1 MLPNPGAEREA
12 MFVTTRRL
20 DSQGP
25 WTADGE
31 EADMELRGSVA
42 IVTGATRGMGRAI
55 SDRLAA
61 EGARVALVART
72 EAALREREREITTA
86 GGEAIGVATDIADGV
101 SVEAMVATV
110 AQYYGRI
117 DILVNC
123 AFWGPPGSLAQTDE
137 AFWDRTLDTTL
148 KGPYLCARAV
158 HPVMRDSGGG
168 AIVNIGS
175 QAGKIGEDNRTAYC
189 AAKWGLE
196 GLTAALRIELLKDD
210 IKVYLISPGATDT
223 SFWSENAP
231 GLDQDQL
238 ERFIPPETI
247 ADAVQWALRTPEAVV
262 VADVS
267 IQNYRNPFEGKGSP
281 FES

>member
-1 MLPNPGAEREA
+1 MLPAIEPAAEEN
-12 MFVTTRRL
+12 V
-20 DSQGP
+20 
-25 WTADGE
+25 
-31 EADMELRGSVA
+31 ELKGSVA

-55 SDRLAA
+55 SERLAA
-61 EGARVALVART
+61 EGAKVALAART
-72 EAALREREREITTA
+72 EADLREREQVIRA
-86 GGEAIGVATDIADGV
+86 GGGEVVGIATDIANAA
-101 SVEAMVATV
+101 SVEAMVASAV
-110 AQYYGRI
+110 EHFGRV

-137 AFWDRTLDTTL
+137 DFWDRTVDTTL

-158 HPVMRDSGGG
+158 HPIMRAVGGG

-196 GLTAALRIELLKDD
+196 GLTAALRIELRKDD

-223 SFWSENAP
+223 SFWTDNAP
-231 GLDQDQL
+231 GLDHDQL
-238 ERFIPPETI
+238 DRFIPPETI
-247 ADAVQWALRTPEAVV
+247 ADAVMWVLRTPEQVV

-267 IQNYRNPFEGKGSP
+267 IQNFRNPFEGKGSP